1 MPTNYHDQLLN
12 DSQRLEKYWVN
23 KEKDLPEKPT
33 QTEKPTQIF
42 CVEMYTHH
50 RTKIEHAWVR
60 AKNREEATYLCSN
73 VVHNFTE
80 VISCYESVEVRK
92 LAISDR
98 STIYGINLRKT
109 DIPAE
114 RNPMRIYSFEFVQ

>member
-1 MPTNYHDQLLN
+1 MPTNYRDQLLN
-12 DSQRLEKYWVN
+12 DSQRLEKHWVN
-23 KEKDLPEKPT
+23 KDVPEN
-33 QTEKPTQIF
+33 PTQIF
-42 CVEMYTHH
+42 CVEMYTQNGGA
-50 RTKIEHAWVR
+50 IEFAWVR
-60 AKNREEATYLCSN
+60 AKNRQEAIYLCSN

-114 RNPMRIYSFEFVQ
+114 RNPMRIYSFEFVE